1 MQTTVIRRA
10 TPDDAAAI
18 AAIYAYYVK
27 NTAVTFENEPPGAEE
42 IRERIETYSRRY
54 PYLCITQG
62 DTIIG
67 FAFAHHFRERPAYD
81 YAAEVSI
88 YLHHDHRRGGAGTL
102 IYSALENELKKMGVK
117 SLYACIAVPGG
128 DDPHLTNASP
138 LFHEKCGYHLCGT
151 FRNCGRKFNKWYDMI
166 WMGKIIGDF
175 SDDPQPLIPYPDLRE
190 RSL

>member
-81 YAAEVSI
+81 YAAETSI
-88 YLHHDHRRGGAGTL
+88 YICPTTIINGRCGNDDLFGARKRAEKDGRQNPLRLYRDPRRRGRAAQRRKSAVPRKARLPNLAAHFATADESSADGTL
-102 IYSALENELKKMGVK
+102 
-117 SLYACIAVPGG
+117 
-128 DDPHLTNASP
+128 
-138 LFHEKCGYHLCGT
+138 
-151 FRNCGRKFNKWYDMI
+151 WYG
-166 WMGKIIGDF
+166 WK
-175 SDDPQPLIPYPDLRE
+175 R
-190 RSL
+190 